1 MLTRRSTAHED
12 HECIA
17 SFSPGTGPPLPA
29 LLFDVIVSVPTDPK
43 PLTLSNWADPG
54 LIGG

>member
-17 SFSPGTGPPLPA
+17 SFSPDTEPPLPA
-29 LLFDVIVSVPTDPK
+29 LPFDVLVSVSTDPK
-43 PLTLSNWADPG
+43 SLTLSNWANPG